1 MIPLKDTKIIAELR
15 KNSRATVRDIAQAT
29 SLRPST
35 VHQRIR
41 RLVDWKV
48 IEQFTIKLNNKAAE
62 ENFVVFMLVK
72 TEKDLENKVFA
83 NPHIKEVFG
92 VTGEYD
98 LMMKLKFKD
107 IEEFND
113 FIIAFRKSNRLNDTV
128 TMVATINIK
137 EEL

>member
-1 MIPLKDTKIIAELR
+1 MIPQKDTKIIAELR
-15 KNSRATVRDIAQAT
+15 KNSRATVRDIAKAT
-29 SLRPST
+29 SMRPST
-35 VHQRIR
+35 VHQRIK
-41 RLVDWKV
+41 RLMKDKV
-48 IEQFTIKLNNKAAE
+48 IEKFTIKLNNKAAE

-72 TEKDLENKVFA
+72 TEKDLDDRVFS
-83 NPHIKEVFG
+83 NHHIKEVFG

-107 IEEFND
+107 IEEFNE
-113 FIIAFRKSNRLNDTV
+113 FIIEFRKSNRINNTV

>member
-1 MIPLKDTKIIAELR
+1 MIPLKDTKIIAELK
-15 KNSRATVRDIAQAT
+15 KNSRATVRDIAKAT
-29 SLRPST
+29 SIRPST
-35 VHQRIR
+35 VHQRIK
-41 RLVDWKV
+41 RLMKDKV
-48 IEQFTIKLNNKAAE
+48 IEKFTIKLNNKAAE

-72 TEKDLENKVFA
+72 TEKDLDDKVFS

-107 IEEFND
+107 IEEFNE
-113 FIIAFRKSNRLNDTV
+113 FIIEFRKSNRINNTV